1 MTRIS
6 VAMLIMTLSLKLKQD
21 QFCECKANFVTKC
34 VKNIILFT
42 TLEIV
47 NVIVDVR
54 ATLSLKLNKTVPS
67 DHSVLFSLYFW
78 KMTVPN
84 DRTIFAIF

>member
-1 MTRIS
+1 MW
-6 VAMLIMTLSLKLKQD
+6 Q
-21 QFCECKANFVTKC
+21 
-34 VKNIILFT
+34 NIILFT

-67 DHSVLFSLYFW
+67 DHSVLFSLYLW
-78 KMTVPN
+78 NMTVPN
-84 DRTIFAIF
+84 DRTILSIFNFEQFLENSMLEHFP

>member
-1 MTRIS
+1 M
-6 VAMLIMTLSLKLKQD
+6 
-21 QFCECKANFVTKC
+21 
-34 VKNIILFT
+34 
-42 TLEIV
+42 EIV

-67 DHSVLFSLYFW
+67 DHSVLFSLYLW
-78 KMTVPN
+78 EMTVPN